1 MVFSDSD
8 SPKLCSNVA
17 DVSGG
22 IDTIDTSD
30 VGTTDVA
37 VLVGTSDVVGLR
49 TVLVGTSDVVGLR
62 TVLVGTSDAV
72 GAATSDVAVL
82 VVIT

>member
-1 MVFSDSD
+1 MTFSDSD
-8 SPKLCSNVA
+8 SPGFCFNAA

-22 IDTIDTSD
+22 VDTDDTTN

-37 VLVGTSDVVGLR
+37 VLVGTSDAVGLR
-49 TVLVGTSDVVGLR
+49 TVLVGTSDVVGAP
-62 TVLVGTSDAV
+62 TC
-72 GAATSDVAVL
+72 DVAVL